1 MWALSLL
8 LATGVTA
15 TDLISCSPQAAKAHP
30 CAVPHP
36 GGLMVFRQRFEP
48 DVGGDQGS
56 WGIDGLQVLD
66 CQNQHELNATN
77 AEPFAPTYDHEHI
90 ASFTHRSELFGG
102 EESVLRAEAEWA
114 QSEVG
119 EGVEE
124 VQERTWNT
132 AGRWISTFA
141 PSCSPARRE
150 GDEVASF
157 FHTLHLL
164 HGRFPTAKLLSDA
177 DITPSADT
185 TYSLSELIAA
195 LTFNDYKPM
204 VTCVNHTLSTILWPL
219 NVGGK
224 FQENNFI
231 PSSKFSLQST
241 CPSEGIIY
249 PPSTTLPPMT
259 TSYTW
264 DPLTRP
270 TPRPI
275 TLSYDESKVYTPG
288 LELNPKRLRAF
299 KDYEEERLEEKES
312 KVIRQYPRDEL

>member
-8 LATGVTA
+8 LATVVTA
-15 TDLISCSPQAAKAHP
+15 TDLISCSAQAAKAHP

-56 WGIDGLQVLD
+56 WGIDGLQVLESYVTCD
-66 CQNQHELNATN
+66 LEDGGPVTTN
-77 AEPFAPTYDHEHI
+77 AEPFAPAYDHEHV

-150 GDEVASF
+150 GEE
-157 FHTLHLL
+157 
-164 HGRFPTAKLLSDA
+164 
-177 DITPSADT
+177 ITPSADT
-185 TYSLSELIAA
+185 TYSLFELVAA
-195 LTFNDYKPM
+195 LTFNDFKPV
-204 VTCVNHTLSTILWPL
+204 VTCVNYTLSTILWPL

-241 CPSEGIIY
+241 CPPEGIIY
-249 PPSTTLPPMT
+249 PPSITLPPMT